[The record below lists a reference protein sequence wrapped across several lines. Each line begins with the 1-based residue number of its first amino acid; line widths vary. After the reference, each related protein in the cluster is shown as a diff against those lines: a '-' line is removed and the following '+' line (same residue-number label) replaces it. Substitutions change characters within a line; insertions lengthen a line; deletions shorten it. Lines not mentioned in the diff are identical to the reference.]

1 MLRTCKALCVA
12 AGLAGLPAAARGQ
25 SGLSVWAGLGYA
37 STEGNVTLGKSA
49 KQIGV
54 QVGLPVIPLAIRGDV
69 LLFGGK
75 YELDALSFNANVV
88 LQMRS
93 RLIQPYAIAGVG
105 RYATSLTSRRSGSN
119 YGAGARVGLG
129 RLGVFAEIRRHAPVG
144 RNVTTVGVT
153 F

>member
-1 MLRTCKALCVA
+1 MLRSCKALCVA
-12 AGLAGLPAAARGQ
+12 AGVATLPAATLAQ
-25 SGLSVWAGLGYA
+25 SGPSVWAGLGYA

-54 QVGLPVIPLAIRGDV
+54 QVGLPVVPLAIRGDV

-75 YELDALSFNANVV
+75 YELDALSFNANAV
-88 LQMRS
+88 LQMRA
-93 RLIQPYAIAGVG
+93 RIIQPYAIAGVG
-105 RYATSLTSRRSGSN
+105 RYATSLTSRRSGAN

-129 RLGVFAEIRRHAPVG
+129 RLGVFAEMRRHAPIG

>member
-1 MLRTCKALCVA
+1 VA
-12 AGLAGLPAAARGQ
+12 ILPAAARAQ

-54 QVGLPVIPLAIRGDV
+54 QLALPTIPLAVRGDV

-75 YELDALSFNANVV
+75 YEFDALSFNANAV
-88 LQMRS
+88 LQMR
-93 RLIQPYAIAGVG
+93 RRIFQPYAIFGIG
-105 RYATSLTSRRSGSN
+105 RYATSLTNKRSGSN
-119 YGAGARVGLG
+119 YGAGLRVGLV
-129 RLGVFAEIRRHAPVG
+129 RFGVFTEYRRHAPIG
-144 RNVTTVGVT
+144 RNVTMVGVT

>member
-1 MLRTCKALCVA
+1 MPPSCRALCIA
-12 AGLAGLPAAARGQ
+12 AGVALLPAAARAQ

-49 KQIGV
+49 KQIGL

-75 YELDALSFNANVV
+75 YEFDALSFDANAV
-88 LQMRS
+88 LQLRT
-93 RLIQPYAIAGVG
+93 RLIQPYAILGVG

-129 RLGVFAEIRRHAPVG
+129 RLGFFAEIRRHAPIG

>member
-1 MLRTCKALCVA
+1 MLRFCKSLCVA
-12 AGLAGLPAAARGQ
+12 AGVAFLPAAAHAQ
-25 SGLSVWAGLGYA
+25 SGMSVWAGLGYA

-54 QVGLPVIPLAIRGDV
+54 QVGLPVLPLAIRGDV

-75 YELDALSFNANVV
+75 YEFDALAFNANAV

-93 RLIQPYAIAGVG
+93 RLIQPYAIVGVG
-105 RYATSLTSRRSGSN
+105 RYATSLTSKRSGAN

-129 RLGVFAEIRRHAPVG
+129 RFGVFAEMRRHAPIG